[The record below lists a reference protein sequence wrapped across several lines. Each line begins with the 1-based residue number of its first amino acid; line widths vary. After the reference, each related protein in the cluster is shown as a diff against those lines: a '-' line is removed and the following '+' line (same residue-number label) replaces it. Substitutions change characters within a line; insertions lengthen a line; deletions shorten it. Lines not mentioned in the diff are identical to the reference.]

1 MALETTIVPC
11 LDDNFGYILRCTETG
26 QVGLIDVPE
35 VGPIKAELE
44 KRGLGVDV
52 IFVTHHH
59 DAHIHG
65 VDEIREAFGAKVIGH
80 KNDANRLPS
89 LDEAVVEGDT
99 VALGNCNAEVWRV
112 DGHTVGHIAFY
123 FKDDATMFSAD
134 SLMALGCGRVFE
146 GTMDQMWE
154 TLDKFRTLP
163 PETEVYSGHDYLKGN
178 AAFAMSV
185 DGKNEELKRRVE
197 NIEASA
203 AAGGYLMPASMALEM
218 ATNPFLRA
226 PQLKEA
232 IGMPDATDAEA
243 FAEIRSRKDN
253 F

>member
-1 MALETTIVPC
+1 MALEVVIVPC
-11 LDDNFGYILRCTETG
+11 LDDNFGYILRCSETG

-35 VGPIKAELE
+35 VGPIQSELE
-44 KRGLGVDV
+44 ARGWGVDA
-52 IFVTHHH
+52 IFITHHH
-59 DAHIHG
+59 DDHIQG
-65 VDEIREAFGAKVIGH
+65 VDDIRKTYGATVYGH
-80 KNDANRLPS
+80 KNDANRLPG
-89 LDEAVVEGDT
+89 LDIALSEGDT
-99 VALGNCNAEVWRV
+99 LKLGNSEAEIWRV

-123 FKDDATMFSAD
+123 FAEDAKMFAAD

-146 GTMDQMWE
+146 GTMEQMWE
-154 TLDKFRTLP
+154 SLDKFRSLP
-163 PETEVYSGHDYLKGN
+163 LETEVYSGHDYLKGN

-185 DGKNEELKRRVE
+185 EPDNEELKRRVE

-203 AAGGYLMPASMALEM
+203 EGGGYLMPASMALEM

-232 IGMPDATDAEA
+232 IGMPDASDAEA
-243 FAEIRSRKDN
+243 FAEIRTRKDN